1 MNQRHILAVCLAGVF
16 ITALF
21 LQGIRWRE
29 FDMIDSGMWGHEAQ
43 YVLHNDPRE
52 FNFLEAYGHPGGPVI
67 EGVIALHALFG
78 IRNDIAVLVFVTF
91 FNSICITLICWLCFH
106 LRRNI
111 FWCVTVGITLSF
123 SWLYESATP
132 PSAIA
137 PSLIVLLCLLTIYL
151 YEHRSALIN
160 TSQKWYRAFW
170 GITAGLAVAT
180 RSDIGLFCTASF
192 ILTLLFTKSL
202 TVRQAFVLGIQSFV
216 VFCIFDPFM
225 WFMPIQHLKDLVYK
239 IVYHYSDISQV
250 TIPLYTIL
258 LMSAVSVLSMGL
270 GIWFVFRNTKEV
282 TPLPRVF
289 ICVLLLM
296 TVVLYAIFLSAH
308 SQAERYYMPILFI
321 WEVFLPL
328 FIFYLIDKKPSHS
341 QRALKIIFIIAL
353 FIYQVVPFI
362 QSLWIDASYHLL
374 P

>member
-1 MNQRHILAVCLAGVF
+1 
-16 ITALF
+16 
-21 LQGIRWRE
+21 
-29 FDMIDSGMWGHEAQ
+29 
-43 YVLHNDPRE
+43 
-52 FNFLEAYGHPGGPVI
+52 
-67 EGVIALHALFG
+67 
-78 IRNDIAVLVFVTF
+78 
-91 FNSICITLICWLCFH
+91 
-106 LRRNI
+106 
-111 FWCVTVGITLSF
+111 
-123 SWLYESATP
+123 
-132 PSAIA
+132 
-137 PSLIVLLCLLTIYL
+137 
-151 YEHRSALIN
+151 
-160 TSQKWYRAFW
+160 
-170 GITAGLAVAT
+170 VAT